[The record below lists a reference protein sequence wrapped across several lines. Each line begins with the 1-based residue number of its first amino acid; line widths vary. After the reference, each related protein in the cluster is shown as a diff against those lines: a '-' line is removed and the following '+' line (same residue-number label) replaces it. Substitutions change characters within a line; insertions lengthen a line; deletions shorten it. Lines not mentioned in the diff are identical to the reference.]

1 LNDISQDEV
10 GNRRDG
16 RSSSSRDQARGR
28 RGECACHCC
37 LIRTRLLTLILLN
50 TTQQTQPPQPPNAT
64 ATTTVNTNTTD
75 IILPTY
81 HIKPQENQRFSTS
94 KATTIAN
101 DILQTKL
108 KGKVDEKLVEEWSD
122 FGDEFESLSKDIAD
136 KIKEECKS
144 SMNIPRYKIIV
155 QVTIGQMKDQ
165 GVKITSRSLWDTST
179 DNYATVC
186 FQNEHIW
193 ASAIVF
199 GLYTD

>member
-1 LNDISQDEV
+1 MKLATEETVEV
-10 GNRRDG
+10 V
-16 RSSSSRDQARGR
+16 AVETKP
-28 RGECACHCC
+28 GEEEASVC
-37 LIRTRLLTLILLN
+37 LIHTLVHFHQLILYYSQSYTTTKQPFSN
-50 TTQQTQPPQPPNAT
+50 TT
-64 ATTTVNTNTTD
+64 TTNTTNTTNTNTTD

-101 DILQTKL
+101 DILQTEL

-122 FGDEFESLSKDIAD
+122 FGDEFESLSKNIAD
-136 KIKEECKS
+136 KIKEKCKS
-144 SMNIPRYKIIV
+144 SMNIPRYKVIV

>member
-1 LNDISQDEV
+1 LVSLSLTNS
-10 GNRRDG
+10 
-16 RSSSSRDQARGR
+16 
-28 RGECACHCC
+28 
-37 LIRTRLLTLILLN
+37 LLPY

-94 KATTIAN
+94 KATVIAN
-101 DILQTKL
+101 DILQSEL

-136 KIKEECKS
+136 KIKEKCKS
-144 SMNIPRYKIIV
+144 SMNIPRYKVIV

-179 DNYATVC
+179 DNYATVS
-186 FQNEHIW
+186 FQNEHVW